1 MMQFQT
7 CARLPIFFVI
17 MLHLLSRVDA
27 NVSAADISPPIQ
39 PVAVK
44 KNLSN
49 PKVAPHSS
57 FAQTLKTNQQI
68 DEVIADFNSADAL
81 AKEPQIIPLYKKLF
95 NISSAIAPDIQVAR
109 SYKAQKSEE
118 RYTAWAQRLS
128 PKINAN
134 VSQVREFNMEDT
146 ADTSSSEKDTN
157 QYTHNDGEEYADWS
171 LNLDVPVYRRKL
183 NVQVNVAQAEEQVAE
198 NNLQIT
204 IQQFDLRLK
213 ELVGNYLESCYR
225 LLNIQNSVLL
235 SQEHV
240 ERIYRGYELR
250 DQTRLQLLRAQA
262 NLKELE
268 AKQDLDAHNKEV
280 AFNAVLDFSGLTASN
295 TLFQNLEQ
303 LLHDEV
309 QIAGCINSLA
319 AVEEKY
325 VTLKPF
331 VEIMDTQERQQY
343 YFKHSLLYSKILL
356 QRQLAEDRA
365 TTFTQDEYPDLSIR
379 GYYDRLDDTQFTKFN
394 GEGSLALVLSI
405 PLFSGGTV
413 FSTNKTKAIAQH
425 IADVNQYTDV
435 RSTLHTIENNRKL
448 ISSLRSIY
456 ATQQINLLQQQEIV
470 VLSVKSYQIK
480 QTSMQDLL
488 TSKNRL
494 IDAKNAL
501 MQTTNRLAA
510 LYRQFAWELG
520 TPFPTPETEQAF

>member
-1 MMQFQT
+1 MMKLRT
-7 CARLPIFFVI
+7 CTRLPIFFVI
-17 MLHLLSRVDA
+17 ILLIFSRADA
-27 NVSAADISPPIQ
+27 GVSATKVSPSIQ
-39 PVAVK
+39 PAAVK
-44 KNLSN
+44 KDLSN
-49 PKVAPHSS
+49 SEVAARSPFSQ
-57 FAQTLKTNQQI
+57 ALKANQPI
-68 DEVIADFNSADAL
+68 DKVIAEFNSADAH
-81 AKEPQIIPLYKKLF
+81 AKEPLIIPLYKELF
-95 NISSAIAPDIQVAR
+95 NISSAIAPAIQVAR
-109 SYKAQKSEE
+109 SFKKQKSEE

-128 PKINAN
+128 PKVDAS
-134 VSQVREFNMEDT
+134 VSQVKEFNVSDDT
-146 ADTSSSEKDTN
+146 DTSASEEEST
-157 QYTHNDGEEYADWS
+157 QYEHDDGEEYADWS
-171 LNLDVPVYRRKL
+171 LDLDVPLYRRRL

-204 IQQFDLRLK
+204 TQQFDLRLR
-213 ELVGNYLESCYR
+213 ELLGNFLESCYR

-240 ERIYRGYELR
+240 GRIYRGYELR

-268 AKQDLDAHNKEV
+268 AQRDLDTHNKEV
-280 AFNAVLDFSGLTASN
+280 AFSALLDFSGLTAN
-295 TLFQNLEQ
+295 NLFFKKLGQ

-319 AVEEKY
+319 AVEENY
-325 VTLKPF
+325 ATLKPF
-331 VEIMDTQERQQY
+331 VETMDRQERQQY
-343 YFKHSLLYSKILL
+343 YFKHSLLYNKILL
-356 QRQLAEDRA
+356 ERQLAEDRA
-365 TTFTQDEYPDLSIR
+365 TTFTQNEYPDISIQ
-379 GYYDRLDDTQFTKFN
+379 GYYDRQDDTQFTKFN
-394 GEGSLALVLSI
+394 GEGSLALVLSV

-413 FSTNKTKAIAQH
+413 FSTNKTKAMAQH
-425 IADVNQYTDV
+425 IAQVNQYTDV
-435 RSTLHTIENNRKL
+435 RSTLHTIENDRKL
-448 ISSLRSIY
+448 IGSLRSIY

-520 TPFPTPETEQAF
+520 TPFPAPEMKQAL